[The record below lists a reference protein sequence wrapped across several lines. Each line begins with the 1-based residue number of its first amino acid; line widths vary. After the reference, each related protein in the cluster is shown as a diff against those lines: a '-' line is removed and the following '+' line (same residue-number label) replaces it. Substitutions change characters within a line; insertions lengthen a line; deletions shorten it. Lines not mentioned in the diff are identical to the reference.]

1 MTDQEQKDL
10 EQKLAKLK
18 AKLAERQASIPA
30 HSIRPHQLIEIEDL
44 EEEIS
49 EIENRLNIKSWD
61 RQ

>member
-49 EIENRLNIKSWD
+49 EIENRLNIKS
-61 RQ
+61 